1 MTIKEMLYRNLSSKY
16 EWYEKYGMFDNVR
29 EVMAKLK
36 VSEIPCPKKYW
47 MGMPSMGQVIANT
60 WFRPVFF
67 YSPTQSASFIPAFA
81 SPNQNPPITIAL
93 IPELAHYVTLRMKD
107 SAFPIPRFPSIRA
120 LGMTLEQFEGW
131 QEKYLEHLNLF
142 QEVHNTRSK
151 GKGKAK
157 VIELD

>member
-1 MTIKEMLYRNLSSKY
+1 
-16 EWYEKYGMFDNVR
+16 
-29 EVMAKLK
+29 
-36 VSEIPCPKKYW
+36 

-67 YSPTQSASFIPAFA
+67 YSPSQSASFIPAFA

-131 QEKYLEHLNLF
+131 QKSTWNISIYFKKYTIQGARE
-142 QEVHNTRSK
+142 K
-151 GKGKAK
+151 GKPK
-157 VIELD
+157 